1 MLAPLAGVT
10 PSGVDTRSV
19 SGAHVVIRVGQ
30 ARRNA
35 SGSPVGLGAD
45 APKFVEV
52 ETKATK
58 AAPDAM
64 DGLELAPLPG
74 VTPSAEDTRKVV
86 GEQVTVTTP
95 LHVSQ
100 TNICGVTPSKVA
112 FETKFV
118 ATDTKAT

>member
-1 MLAPLAGVT
+1 M
-10 PSGVDTRSV
+10 
-19 SGAHVVIRVGQ
+19 
-30 ARRNA
+30 
-35 SGSPVGLGAD
+35 GAD

-95 LHVSQ
+95 LHVSR
-100 TNICGVTPSKVA
+100 TKICGVTPSKVA